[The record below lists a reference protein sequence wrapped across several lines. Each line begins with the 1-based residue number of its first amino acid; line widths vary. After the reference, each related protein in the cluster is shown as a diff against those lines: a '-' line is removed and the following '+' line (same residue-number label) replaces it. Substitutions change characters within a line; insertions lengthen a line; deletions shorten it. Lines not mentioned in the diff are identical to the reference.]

1 MPFSAFF
8 GRISLVNADSQQDTD
23 NGNAAPVY
31 SINIANEGTDVAE
44 GGAGVAEECAGVEGG
59 AGVAEECAGAE
70 GGAGVAEECAGAE
83 GGDGVAE
90 ECAGTEGG
98 TGVAEECA
106 GAEGGAGVAEECAGA
121 EGGAGV
127 APLGVLLTGL
137 PVLPGGVANDGITGV
152 EEDNGGVEEDNGG
165 VEEDNGGVEDEDS
178 YDESVGCSSKQSY
191 PKKSYRSSL
200 QKDFPDVSVMLHFV
214 DTMFVVCLFF

>member
-31 SINIANEGTDVAE
+31 SINIANEGTDV
-44 GGAGVAEECAGVEGG
+44 
-59 AGVAEECAGAE
+59 
-70 GGAGVAEECAGAE
+70 
-83 GGDGVAE
+83 
-90 ECAGTEGG
+90 
-98 TGVAEECA
+98 
-106 GAEGGAGVAEECAGA
+106 AEGGAGVAEECAGA

>member
-70 GGAGVAEECAGAE
+70 GGA
-83 GGDGVAE
+83 
-90 ECAGTEGG
+90 
-98 TGVAEECA
+98 GVAEECA

>member
-59 AGVAEECAGAE
+59 A
-70 GGAGVAEECAGAE
+70 
-83 GGDGVAE
+83 
-90 ECAGTEGG
+90 
-98 TGVAEECA
+98 GVAEECA